1 MMQRVLLAFF
11 LILLWVIPSSPSPR
25 YVFLFIGDGLGQ
37 EQIDLCTEMTQH
49 SFFSEF
55 PVHVFLGTQTRDG
68 TIPDSASSAT
78 SIACGIKVT
87 EGVLAQDASGRPL
100 ETIAEKAKKKG
111 FRVGIVT
118 NVALNDATPA
128 AFYAHTSSRK
138 NYDDIAWQ
146 MVESGFDLFVG
157 SGIVTT
163 TRLRR
168 DEILR
173 YAAKQGYRIVTNFQ
187 EFLALEKGRPV
198 LALLPFT
205 FAIDRT
211 QAHPNLAQCV
221 RKAIELLENPSG
233 FFLIVEGGRIDWCNH
248 MNDIVSS
255 LKELED
261 FNAAICEALLFGQ
274 KYPQETLIL
283 VTADHETGGLR
294 WERKKPFT
302 MPSQKGSYDRFLTE
316 LRTLPQEEVTLRRFL
331 VSFWGK
337 EKGEAIEKALKD
349 FLRTGEAKTL
359 WISLARSFAEEAG
372 ISWSTLGHTAAFVP
386 LYVWGEGAS
395 LFAGARENTDI
406 AEILT
411 EILLE
416 KVVFEHVF

>member
-1 MMQRVLLAFF
+1 MQRIFLTLF
-11 LILLWVIPSSPSPR
+11 LILLWIVPSFPSPR

-37 EQIDLCTEMTQH
+37 ELIDLFTEMTQQ
-49 SFFSEF
+49 SSFSEF

-78 SIACGIKVT
+78 SIACGVKVK
-87 EGVLAQDASGRPL
+87 EGVLGQDISGCPV
-100 ETIAEKAKKKG
+100 ETVAEKAKKKG

-128 AFYAHTSSRK
+128 AFYAHASSRK

-146 MVESGFDLFVG
+146 MVESGFNLFVG

-163 TRLRR
+163 TRPQR
-168 DEILR
+168 DEMLR
-173 YAAKQGYRIVTNFQ
+173 YAAKRGYRIVTNFQ
-187 EFLALEKGRPV
+187 EFLTLEGGTPTI
-198 LALLPFT
+198 ALLPFT

-233 FFLIVEGGRIDWCNH
+233 FFLVVEGGRIDWCNH

-261 FNAAICEALLFGQ
+261 FNAAIREALLFGQ

-294 WERKKPFT
+294 WERKGPLT
-302 MPSQKGSYDRFLTE
+302 MPPQKGSYDCFLTE

-337 EKGEAIEKALKD
+337 EKGEATEKALRN

-372 ISWSTLGHTAAFVP
+372 ISWSTLGHTATSVP
-386 LYVWGEGAS
+386 LYVWGERAG
-395 LFAGARENTDI
+395 LFAGAQENTDI

-416 KVVFEHVF
+416 KVVSEHVF